1 MSLLGYLAQ
10 EHILLPNQ
18 RKENDMDK
26 LKFVDG
32 TIIDIE
38 EGATLSEVTHIAS
51 NEANALYVCG
61 KVTAENV
68 ASLQFLHGE
77 AVTGDYQ
84 NVVIAAPTTRED
96 GEGETVVVRMHF
108 REKTDVELR
117 LDALEE
123 GQTVQDGAI
132 EDIGAVLSDMAE
144 G

>member
-1 MSLLGYLAQ
+1 
-10 EHILLPNQ
+10 
-18 RKENDMDK
+18 MDK

-38 EGATLSEVTHIAS
+38 DGATLSEVTHIAS
-51 NEANALYVCG
+51 NEANAIFVCG

-96 GEGETVVVRMHF
+96 GEEGAVIVRMHF
-108 REKTDVELR
+108 REKTEVELR

>member
-1 MSLLGYLAQ
+1 
-10 EHILLPNQ
+10 
-18 RKENDMDK
+18 MDK
-26 LKFVDG
+26 LRFMDG

-38 EGATLSEVTHIAS
+38 EGASLEDVTHIAS
-51 NEANALYVCG
+51 NEANAMFVCG

-84 NVVIAAPTTRED
+84 NVIIAAPTTRED
-96 GEGETVVVRMHF
+96 GEGETVIVRMHF

>member
-1 MSLLGYLAQ
+1 
-10 EHILLPNQ
+10 
-18 RKENDMDK
+18 MDK
-26 LKFVDG
+26 LKFTDG

-38 EGATLSEVTHIAS
+38 EGASLSEVTHIAM
-51 NEANALYVCG
+51 NEANAMYVCE

-68 ASLQFLHGE
+68 ASLQFLHGD

-96 GEGETVVVRMHF
+96 GEGETVIVRMHF

-123 GQTVQDGAI
+123 KQTVQDGAI
-132 EDIGAVLSDMAE
+132 EDIGAVISDIVE

>member
-1 MSLLGYLAQ
+1 
-10 EHILLPNQ
+10 
-18 RKENDMDK
+18 MDK

-84 NVVIAAPTTRED
+84 NVIIAAPTTRED
-96 GEGETVVVRMHF
+96 GEGETVIVRMHF
-108 REKTDVELR
+108 REKTDLELR
-117 LDALEE
+117 VDALEE
-123 GQTVQDGAI
+123 SQEVQDGAI

>member
-1 MSLLGYLAQ
+1 
-10 EHILLPNQ
+10 
-18 RKENDMDK
+18 MDK

-32 TIIDIE
+32 TVVEIE
-38 EGATLSEVTHIAS
+38 EGATLSDVTHIAS
-51 NEANALYVCG
+51 NEANAMYVCG
-61 KVTAENV
+61 KVTPENV

-84 NVVIAAPTTRED
+84 NVIIAAPTTRED
-96 GEGETVVVRMHF
+96 GEGETVIVRMHF

-132 EDIGAVLSDMAE
+132 EDIGAVLSDIVE
-144 G
+144 E

>member
-1 MSLLGYLAQ
+1 
-10 EHILLPNQ
+10 
-18 RKENDMDK
+18 MDK
-26 LKFVDG
+26 LKFMDG

-38 EGATLSEVTHIAS
+38 DGATLAVVTHIAS

-61 KVTAENV
+61 KITPENV
-68 ASLQFLHGE
+68 THLDFLHGD
-77 AVTGDYQ
+77 AVTGSYDH
-84 NVVIAAPTTRED
+84 VIIAAPTTRED
-96 GEGETVVVRMHF
+96 GENGTVVVRMHF

>member
-1 MSLLGYLAQ
+1 
-10 EHILLPNQ
+10 
-18 RKENDMDK
+18 MDK

-38 EGATLSEVTHIAS
+38 DGAILSEVTHIAT
-51 NEANALYVCG
+51 NEANALFVCG

-68 ASLQFLHGE
+68 ATLQFLHGE

-96 GEGETVVVRMHF
+96 GEGESVIVRMHF
-108 REKTDVELR
+108 REKTELELR
-117 LDALEE
+117 VDALEE
-123 GQTVQDGAI
+123 SQEVQDGAI

>member
-1 MSLLGYLAQ
+1 
-10 EHILLPNQ
+10 
-18 RKENDMDK
+18 MDK

-84 NVVIAAPTTRED
+84 NVIIAAPTTRED
-96 GEGETVVVRMHF
+96 GEDGTVIVRMHF
-108 REKTDVELR
+108 REKTELEIR
-117 LDALEE
+117 VDALEE
-123 GQTVQDGAI
+123 SQEVQDGAI
-132 EDIGAVLSDMAE
+132 EDIGLVLSDLAE

>member
-1 MSLLGYLAQ
+1 
-10 EHILLPNQ
+10 
-18 RKENDMDK
+18 MDK

-32 TIIDIE
+32 TVVEIE
-38 EGATLSEVTHIAS
+38 EGATLSDVTHIAT
-51 NEANALYVCG
+51 NEANALFVCG

-84 NVVIAAPTTRED
+84 NVIIAAPTTRED

>member
-1 MSLLGYLAQ
+1 
-10 EHILLPNQ
+10 
-18 RKENDMDK
+18 MDK

-38 EGATLSEVTHIAS
+38 DGAFLSEVTHIAT
-51 NEANALYVCG
+51 NEANALFVCG

-68 ASLQFLHGE
+68 TSLQFLHGE

-96 GEGETVVVRMHF
+96 GEGETVIVRMHF

>member
-1 MSLLGYLAQ
+1 
-10 EHILLPNQ
+10 
-18 RKENDMDK
+18 MDK
-26 LKFVDG
+26 LKFLDG

-38 EGATLSEVTHIAS
+38 DGATLSEVTHIAS
-51 NEANALYVCG
+51 NEANALFVCG
-61 KVTAENV
+61 KVVPGNV
-68 ASLQFLHGE
+68 EHLEFLHGE

-96 GEGETVVVRMHF
+96 GEEGAVIVRMHF

-117 LDALEE
+117 LDALE
-123 GQTVQDGAI
+123 QSQDVQDGAI

>member
-1 MSLLGYLAQ
+1 
-10 EHILLPNQ
+10 
-18 RKENDMDK
+18 MDK
-26 LKFVDG
+26 MKFVDG

-38 EGATLSEVTHIAS
+38 DGASLESVTHIAT
-51 NEANALYVCG
+51 NEANAMYVCG
-61 KVTAENV
+61 KVVPGNV
-68 ASLQFLHGE
+68 EHLEFFHGE
-77 AVTGDYQ
+77 LLTGQYD
-84 NVVIAAPTTRED
+84 NVVIALPTTRED
-96 GEGETVVVRMHF
+96 GEGETVIVRMHF

>member
-1 MSLLGYLAQ
+1 
-10 EHILLPNQ
+10 
-18 RKENDMDK
+18 MDK
-26 LKFVDG
+26 LKFLDG

-38 EGATLSEVTHIAS
+38 EGASLGEVTHIAT
-51 NEANALYVCG
+51 NEASAMFVCG

-68 ASLQFLHGE
+68 TSLQFLHGD

-84 NVVIAAPTTRED
+84 NVIIAAPTTRED
-96 GEGETVVVRMHF
+96 GESGTIIVRMHF

-123 GQTVQDGAI
+123 SQDVQDGAI
-132 EDIGAVLSDMAE
+132 EDIGTVLSDMAE

>member
-1 MSLLGYLAQ
+1 
-10 EHILLPNQ
+10 
-18 RKENDMDK
+18 MDK
-26 LKFVDG
+26 LKFTDG

-38 EGATLSEVTHIAS
+38 DGATLSEVTHIAS

-84 NVVIAAPTTRED
+84 NVIIAAPTTRED
-96 GEGETVVVRMHF
+96 SENGAVIVRMHF

-132 EDIGAVLSDMAE
+132 EDIGAVLSDMVE
-144 G
+144 E